1 MTLNIN
7 TESDTILND
16 ITAENTICTIPS
28 AKHFIEDIANNTS
41 IVYIGTE
48 DILQQDSEGNPLK
61 EGAVYKYVSGKGLV
75 KNNQLKI
82 QDNMLYTCNVG
93 TKLKTYP
100 QYGWSSKDSHSH
112 CTATLGGISMI
123 TLKNGSSYNI

>member
-1 MTLNIN
+1 MTLNIDA
-7 TESDTILND
+7 ESDTTLNN
-16 ITAENTICTIPS
+16 ITAENTICTVPS

-41 IVYIGTE
+41 IAYIGTE
-48 DILQQDSEGNPLK
+48 AILQQDSEGNPLK
-61 EGAVYKYVSGKGLV
+61 EGVVYKYVSGKGLV

-100 QYGWSSKDSHSH
+100 QYGWSSKDSSSH

-123 TLKNGSSYNI
+123 TLKNGSNYNI

>member
-1 MTLNIN
+1 MKSKKVNPTKEVSKTL
-7 TESDTILND
+7 
-16 ITAENTICTIPS
+16 
-28 AKHFIEDIANNTS
+28 IEVKNVVKEFGKNKKKVVA
-41 IVYIGTE
+41 
-48 DILQQDSEGNPLK
+48 LK
-61 EGAVYKYVSGKGLV
+61 EGVVYKYVSGKGLV
-75 KNNQLKI
+75 KNNQLRI

-100 QYGWSSKDSHSH
+100 QYGWSSKDSSSH